1 MELHKNG
8 SYAATIRERNDGLG
22 FDVQFLYNVTDT
34 DFGDVFAMKC
44 YKREATAFKKIQQF
58 FKDRGCQVT

>member
-1 MELHKNG
+1 MEFHRNG
-8 SYAATIRERNDGLG
+8 SYAATIRERNDGEG
-22 FDVQFLYNVTDT
+22 FDVQFLYNVTD
-34 DFGDVFAMKC
+34 DSIGDVWDRKC